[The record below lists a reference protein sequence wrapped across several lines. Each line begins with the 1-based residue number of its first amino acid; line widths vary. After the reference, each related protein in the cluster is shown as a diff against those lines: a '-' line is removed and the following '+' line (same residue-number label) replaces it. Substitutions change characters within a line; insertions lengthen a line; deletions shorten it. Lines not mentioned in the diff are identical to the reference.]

1 VNKPL
6 NEEPAKLEAM
16 TTKVAEKMLPNFV
29 AAVVPQI
36 VATCCTCPAKGK

>member
-1 VNKPL
+1 
-6 NEEPAKLEAM
+6 M

-36 VATCCTCPAKGK
+36 VAQQRENNN